1 MGLPPDL
8 QLKNLIVSLTSLTR
22 EKWSLRIGI
31 WEASASLVYDE
42 SAEVLRIR
50 AEVTIVAGVGGFG
63 PQLGSR
69 AGALVSVL
77 HAETEL

>member
-1 MGLPPDL
+1 VGCMGLPPDL

-50 AEVTIVAGVGGFG
+50 AEVTIV
-63 PQLGSR
+63 LGWEGLALSW
-69 AGALVSVL
+69 GAELVL
-77 HAETEL
+77 W